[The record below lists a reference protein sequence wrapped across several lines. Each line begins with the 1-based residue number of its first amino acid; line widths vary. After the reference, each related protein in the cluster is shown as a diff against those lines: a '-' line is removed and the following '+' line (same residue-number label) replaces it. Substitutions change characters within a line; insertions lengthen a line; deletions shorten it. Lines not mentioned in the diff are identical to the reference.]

1 MPLRVVESAA
11 RRHYHFTTAGD
22 PAIATGPKRFA
33 GRAAA
38 IAKRGRHD
46 MASGYCVGVDLGGT
60 NIAAGLLD
68 ADGNIKSRLSMLT
81 EVGQGRDHVVSNI
94 VSAAE
99 RAIAGAHVDPKE
111 VVGIGIGSPGPM
123 SHRQG
128 MVINPGNLPCMQNVP
143 LRQIMKDKTGI
154 PTTLENDANAAAWGE
169 FWAGAGKDVTDLV
182 MYTLGTGVGGGVIV
196 AGKMLRG
203 YFENGAELGHMIV
216 NPGGRRCSCGQHG
229 CVEAYSS
236 AYFLARHAEE
246 LIKQGRPSSLKA
258 RMDAGELLR
267 AEHIVEAAKAG
278 DQLANEVWDKACYC
292 LAVAIVNMRHATNPQ
307 RVVLA
312 GGLIAAGDFL
322 LNPIQKYANELGWE
336 LLDDGPEIRF
346 ATLGNNAGLIGAA
359 GCAWEA
365 LRTGDW

>member
-1 MPLRVVESAA
+1 MS
-11 RRHYHFTTAGD
+11 
-22 PAIATGPKRFA
+22 
-33 GRAAA
+33 
-38 IAKRGRHD
+38 
-46 MASGYCVGVDLGGT
+46 SGYCVGVDLGGT
-60 NIAAGLLD
+60 NIAAGVLD
-68 ADGNIKSRLSMLT
+68 SEGNIKSRLSTLT
-81 EVGQGRDHVVSNI
+81 EVDKGRDQVVSNI
-94 VSAAE
+94 INAAE
-99 RAIAGAHVDPKE
+99 QAIAKAGVDRKE
-111 VVGIGIGSPGPM
+111 IIGIGIGSPGPM

-128 MVINPGNLPCMQNVP
+128 TVINPGNLPCMQNVP

-154 PTTLENDANAAAWGE
+154 RTTLENDANAAAWGE
-169 FWAGAGKDVTDLV
+169 FWAGAGKDVNDLV

-196 AGKMLRG
+196 EGKMLRG
-203 YFENGAELGHMIV
+203 FFENGAELGHVIV
-216 NPGGRRCSCGQHG
+216 NPGGRLCSCGQKG

-246 LIKQGRPSSLKA
+246 LIRRGRPSLLKS

-278 DQLANEVWDKACYC
+278 DTLANEVWDKACYY
-292 LAVAIVNMRHATNPQ
+292 LAVAIVGMRHVTNPQ

-322 LNPIQKYANELGWE
+322 LEPIRKYASELGWK

-346 ATLGNNAGLIGAA
+346 ATLGNNAGFIGAA

-365 LRTGDW
+365 NRTGDW